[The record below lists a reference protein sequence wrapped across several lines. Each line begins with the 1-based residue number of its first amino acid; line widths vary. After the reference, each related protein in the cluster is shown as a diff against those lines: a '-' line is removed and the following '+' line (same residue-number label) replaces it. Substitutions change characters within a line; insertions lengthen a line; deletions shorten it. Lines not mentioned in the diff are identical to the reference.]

1 MGAFQYIRTAFH
13 DRSSSSF
20 RVTEGVIWCLIVISC
35 AFLFLDAAL
44 DVNHEKYHWLL
55 WIDRVV
61 LLAFAVEIVLRIAT
75 FTPQEISFFKLTGS
89 RRKWMQVRGRV
100 RYALEPINLVDLFTV
115 LSLLPALR
123 GLRAIRLLR
132 LIRTPNWFP
141 YTNPLASFTRAF
153 RDNALLY
160 GFAFSA
166 LGLATLLGGVTIFF
180 IERGQPGSDVKT
192 LGDGLWWAI
201 VTLTTVG
208 FGDITPETNLG
219 RIVAGAL
226 MIAGMF
232 TLAMFAGI
240 VGHTLLR
247 SVLRIR
253 EEQFRMSSYLNHVVI
268 CGYNRGARM
277 LLDELRQ
284 EYRSGEADLVVFSE
298 DERPVDI
305 PTEFIWVEGDPTKE
319 SELPKVRI
327 AHAKAA
333 LVVGFRHLAPQAAD
347 AITILTVFTLRSYL
361 NRHPD
366 RTTRSKS
373 LYIVAEIL
381 EEENVSHA
389 RDAGADEVI
398 ESTRVGFSLMSH
410 AITMPGTSE
419 IMSRVATSGAHSLYM
434 TPLPS
439 RYDTPLSF
447 RDLAKRFKDDT
458 GALVIGLRDV
468 EADLDRL
475 NPASDFPVR
484 KGLEVLYLAEAPVE
498 PEP

>member
-1 MGAFQYIRTAFH
+1 
-13 DRSSSSF
+13 
-20 RVTEGVIWCLIVISC
+20 
-35 AFLFLDAAL
+35 
-44 DVNHEKYHWLL
+44 
-55 WIDRVV
+55 
-61 LLAFAVEIVLRIAT
+61 
-75 FTPQEISFFKLTGS
+75 
-89 RRKWMQVRGRV
+89 
-100 RYALEPINLVDLFTV
+100 
-115 LSLLPALR
+115 
-123 GLRAIRLLR
+123 
-132 LIRTPNWFP
+132 
-141 YTNPLASFTRAF
+141 
-153 RDNALLY
+153 
-160 GFAFSA
+160 
-166 LGLATLLGGVTIFF
+166 LLGGVTIFF
-180 IERGQPGSDVKT
+180 IERGQPGSAVKT